1 MKSLTIVFA
10 LLVCTLSV
18 YSQDAKTEAK
28 TVKTK
33 MDVFASKTGII
44 TKFTDF
50 NLEGIK
56 SSYGVKTE
64 TRIRKINSGD
74 LEGYFYQIE
83 KPGKY
88 SNSTAS
94 IAYLDLVEL
103 IKALE
108 SLKQQEEADVIMN
121 PDYLE
126 NKFVTE
132 DGFQVGYY
140 VSKGKST
147 WYLRLEKYGSD
158 KTLFVKD
165 AEIIKASFI
174 EAKEKI
180 DSLKN

>member
-1 MKSLTIVFA
+1 MKGLRLVVIT
-10 LLVCTLSV
+10 LLCTLTM
-18 YSQDAKTEAK
+18 YAQEAK
-28 TVKTK
+28 KDSETVKTK

-44 TKFTDF
+44 TKFTDY
-50 NLEGIK
+50 NLTGIK

-88 SNSTAS
+88 SKSTAS

-108 SLKQQEEADVIMN
+108 SLKVQEEADVIMN

-147 WYLRLEKYGSD
+147 WYLILEKYGSD
-158 KTLFVKD
+158 KTLFLKD

-180 DSLKN
+180 DGLSN

>member
-1 MKSLTIVFA
+1 MRSVTIVLVI
-10 LLVCTLSV
+10 LLSTISV
-18 YSQDAKTEAK
+18 HSQDAKIDKEA
-28 TVKTK
+28 VKTK
-33 MDVFASKTGII
+33 MDIFASKTGTII
-44 TKFTDF
+44 KLTDF
-50 NLEGIK
+50 NLGGIK
-56 SSYGVKTE
+56 SSYGVKAE

-83 KPGKY
+83 KSGKY

-94 IAYLDLVEL
+94 IAYLDLIEL

-108 SLKQQEEADVIMN
+108 SLKGKEQADIIMN

-147 WYLRLEKYGSD
+147 WYLRLENYGSD
-158 KTLFVKD
+158 KTIFIKD
-165 AEIIKASFI
+165 VEIIKMSFI

-180 DSLKN
+180 DALKN